1 MPHVS
6 KTRRAA
12 ALALLAGML
21 ILTALNACARKP
33 QSVAPP
39 SSRFT
44 VEFVNAGTQ
53 ALDPVAYPISSKLSR
68 SGVAEF
74 AVTQLLAGPATGRE
88 NVVLFP
94 AGTLLDVSLQ
104 SDSAIVNL
112 TGPLATKYHGGADD
126 ESAMFKSLVYTLT
139 NVQGVAS
146 VQVLV
151 AGKKRAA
158 LSGGHFELDAP
169 LTRETF
175 AQ

>member
-1 MPHVS
+1 MAHVS
-6 KTRRAA
+6 TSLRSATV
-12 ALALLAGML
+12 ALLVSVLVAATLG
-21 ILTALNACARKP
+21 ACAKKP
-33 QSVAPP
+33 QPVAPP
-39 SSRFT
+39 SGRFT

-53 ALDPVAYPISSKLSR
+53 ELDPVAYPISPKLSR

-74 AVTQLLAGPATGRE
+74 AVTQLLAGPAIGRE
-88 NVVLFP
+88 NIVLFP
-94 AGTLLDVSLQ
+94 RGTLLDVTLQ
-104 SDSAIVNL
+104 GDRATVNL
-112 TGPLATKYHGGADD
+112 TGPLATKYRGGADD
-126 ESAMFKSLVYTLT
+126 ESAMFKSLVYTMT
-139 NVQGVAS
+139 NVPGVAS